1 MALYNDVL
9 IPRTEVS
16 AAVARRELAEGKSVE
31 FAAPGTVKRLRR
43 GQLSRRSDVAH
54 EPCEP
59 GLGDVVVPNLLDHG
73 VFAPPLHRPLGFII
87 IV

>member
-1 MALYNDVL
+1 MLLYNDVL
-9 IPRTEVS
+9 IHRTEV
-16 AAVARRELAEGKSVE
+16 RPPWPERMWEGKSMK

-43 GQLSRRSDVAH
+43 GQPSRRSDVAH